1 MNWGKGIVIVLGSF
15 MIFILILAVTMMRQN
30 VNLESDDYYK
40 KEINYEQEIT
50 AMRNANKLDEKIKVQ
65 VTEDYVMI
73 QVPQEGKYASIQVF
87 LQRPD
92 NNKLD
97 KTFTFNDTRS
107 FLIEKSKL
115 TKGVYNVEISYTLEG
130 KMYLQ
135 KESLYI

>member
-73 QVPQEGKYASIQVF
+73 QVPQEGEYASIQVF

-115 TKGVYNVEISYTLEG
+115 TKGVYHVEISYTLEG

>member
-1 MNWGKGIVIVLGSF
+1 

-92 NNKLD
+92 NNPR
-97 KTFTFNDTRS
+97 TTT
-107 FLIEKSKL
+107 
-115 TKGVYNVEISYTLEG
+115 
-130 KMYLQ
+130 
-135 KESLYI
+135 